1 MKKLL
6 LVNTNTEKSPYPVP
20 PLGICLIAS
29 FLKDYYDVRIY
40 DGMFDEG
47 RSLESVILSYN
58 PDFTGLEQVLY

>member
-6 LVNTNTEKSPYPVP
+6 LVNTNTVKSPYPIP

-29 FLKDYYDVRIY
+29 FLKGSYDVRIY

-47 RSLESVILSYN
+47 SRLESAISSFN
-58 PDFTGLEQVLY
+58 PDFIGFSIRN